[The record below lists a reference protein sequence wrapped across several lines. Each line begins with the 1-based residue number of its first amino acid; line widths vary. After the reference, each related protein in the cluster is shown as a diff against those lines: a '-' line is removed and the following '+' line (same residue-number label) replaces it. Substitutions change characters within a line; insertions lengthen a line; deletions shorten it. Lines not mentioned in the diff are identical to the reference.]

1 MSSISEIIWN
11 LTHTQ
16 TDQTPQIQHNL
27 GLNCFE
33 NGHLGIQKRGP
44 PDLEMLVM
52 IFHAQVI
59 ESCWDGSKHIRFCDS
74 HVLCSKMGTYLWAIP
89 NIRHSLATHY
99 KVWKFSIL
107 FGNFENRNFEKFY
120 LKNIFEKRVMKN
132 VTQKVLCSNFFENKY
147 FFINPK
153 VKVAP
158 THGLSKTPK
167 NIENGWK
174 LAKISPK
181 NRRGVVN

>member
-11 LTHTQ
+11 LTHTL

-59 ESCWDGSKHIRFCDS
+59 ESCRDGPKHIPFCDS
-74 HVLCSKMGTYLWAIP
+74 HVLCSKMRTYLWAIP

-99 KVWKFSIL
+99 
-107 FGNFENRNFEKFY
+107 
-120 LKNIFEKRVMKN
+120 IF
-132 VTQKVLCSNFFENKY
+132 SNFLQTPVFYSKWNQQNV
-147 FFINPK
+147 IN
-153 VKVAP
+153 VNRSSGAGISHR
-158 THGLSKTPK
+158 TRTGGRYSLFTFTTFQRSIRTK
-167 NIENGWK
+167 NQ
-174 LAKISPK
+174 
-181 NRRGVVN
+181 